1 MRRRARPLFLL
12 IHTHNT
18 YIHLYIYC
26 SLIIGFIM
34 ILSFSPRACSRG
46 HHLLPMEGE
55 TEGDQRGTA
64 KGKKGGE
71 REREKE
77 QYLDDNT
84 FSLSLFLS
92 LFPLTLIRSKMRK
105 DFERASGFIIN
116 FEGLDN
122 DHRHSGF
129 ALALL
134 SRSRVPINPLLVFF
148 FFETRR
154 GWRMKKGTFMHEARS
169 FDPCPFIIS
178 LLPASLA
185 GERKLPI
192 VFG

>member
-55 TEGDQRGTA
+55 REGDQRGTA

-148 FFETRR
+148 FFRNAPRVAYEKGYVHAR
-154 GWRMKKGTFMHEARS
+154 GSIVRS
-169 FDPCPFIIS
+169 
-178 LLPASLA
+178 
-185 GERKLPI
+185 LPI
-192 VFG
+192 YYFIVARLVSRGT

>member
-12 IHTHNT
+12 Q
-18 YIHLYIYC
+18 YIYIYC

-46 HHLLPMEGE
+46 HHLAREGDR
-55 TEGDQRGTA
+55 EGDQRERRR
-64 KGKKGGE
+64 KERKVERE

-84 FSLSLFLS
+84 FSLLISL
-92 LFPLTLIRSKMRK
+92 PLTLIRTKMRK

-116 FEGLDN
+116 FEGLEN

-134 SRSRVPINPLLVFF
+134 KV
-148 FFETRR
+148 TR
-154 GWRMKKGTFMHEARS
+154 A
-169 FDPCPFIIS
+169 D
-178 LLPASLA
+178 
-185 GERKLPI
+185 
-192 VFG
+192 